1 MTYQWEELE
10 EELSKI
16 TGEYIVIHF
25 HDNENQVYIGQEKV
39 IKFKQ
44 KNFQQYKDTRDYF
57 VKKLKK
63 YAPEYLL

>member
-1 MTYQWEELE
+1 MTYQWQELE
-10 EELSKI
+10 NELSKM
-16 TGEYIVIHF
+16 TSEFVVIDF
-25 HDNENQVYIGQEKV
+25 YDNENRIFIGQEKV